1 MDHLNAYPF
10 LISRNYNQD
19 YRLVYGPSFCK
30 SSEYSSKLFDVTGYA
45 TETDSHDLIFA
56 ALDLSF
62 TSLPC
67 SVVYRVIPASG
78 FDIGE
83 DSPRKITDNVGRTI
97 YHIEGILSYQADKAL
112 ADWIDKEQF
121 SKLVHIPMMDEYKKF
136 WNQIPLTGDKFADL
150 EIQLTS
156 LITDARFPPP
166 EPPKLAHG
174 NSYEENTFKEKNRF
188 INSRAFKFPK
198 LYWEIGFR
206 LGLVAVVIFLIFSA
220 INKLISPGPLRIGA
234 VISLTGND
242 NVIGQDQRIGLELAR
257 NHFQDIAPALELHI
271 EDGGSDDGTAINAFR
286 SLINNKVAA
295 LIGPTLSKQAFA
307 VDPIAGQAGIPQI
320 GPSVLRASAP
330 VAKVAPLLIDAALKL
345 NPAIQRAAVF
355 YAEGDAYS
363 SSESKIFLQTLV
375 SRGITLV
382 SVNKTS
388 VSDTDFHNKITD
400 TLNLKPELIVISA
413 LPSDGG
419 NLVRQIR
426 ELGFKGILV
435 AGNGM
440 NSPNIYP
447 ICQRFCNELLIAQSY
462 NPKGPSAINK
472 AFLDR
477 YRKAQEDAV
486 PPQSSAE
493 AFTAYQMVAKSLA
506 TLQRQQ
512 PAGASL
518 AALPLPELH
527 RQLSATLFKGTY
539 QTPLGTISFTP
550 KGEVIQQHFYVAQV
564 HMAADGRSGRF
575 LLLP

>member
-1 MDHLNAYPF
+1 MDHFSAYPF

-19 YRLVYGPSFCK
+19 YRLVYAPSFCR
-30 SSEYSSKLFDVTGYA
+30 SPEFSGKLFDVTGDA
-45 TETDSHDLIFA
+45 TETDSHKLNFA
-56 ALDLSF
+56 TLDLSF

-67 SVVYRVIPASG
+67 SIVYRVIHASG

-97 YHIEGILSYQADKAL
+97 YHIVGILSFRADEAL
-112 ADWIDKEQF
+112 ADWIDKERF
-121 SKLVHIPMMDEYKKF
+121 SRLVHIPMMGEYKKF
-136 WNQIPLTGDKFADL
+136 WNQIPLTSDKSADL
-150 EIQLTS
+150 GIQLTS
-156 LITDARFPPP
+156 LITDARFPTS
-166 EPPKLAHG
+166 EPPKPAHR
-174 NSYEENTFKEKNRF
+174 NSDEENTLKEKVGF
-188 INSRAFKFPK
+188 KSSGAFKFPK
-198 LYWEIGFR
+198 LYWEFGFR
-206 LGLVAVVIFLIFSA
+206 LGLVAVVIFVIYSA
-220 INKLISPGPLRIGA
+220 INKLISPGSLRIGA

-242 NVIGQDQRIGLELAR
+242 SVIGKDQRIGLELAR
-257 NHFQDIAPALELHI
+257 DHFQDIAPALELQI
-271 EDGGSDDGTAINAFR
+271 EDGGSDEVTATNAFR
-286 SLINNKVAA
+286 SLINNKVVA
-295 LIGPTLSKQAFA
+295 LIGPTLSKQAFT
-307 VDPIAGQAGIPQI
+307 VDPIADQAGIPQI

-330 VAKVAPLLIDAALKL
+330 EAKVPPLLIEAALKL

-363 SSESKIFLQTLV
+363 SSESKIFQQTLV
-375 SRGITLV
+375 SRGIKLV

-388 VSDTDFHNKITD
+388 VSDTDFRNKITD
-400 TLNLKPELIVISA
+400 TLNLKPDLIVISA

-462 NPKGPSAINK
+462 NPKAPSAINK
-472 AFLDR
+472 SFLDH
-477 YRKAQEDAV
+477 YSKAKDDAV
-486 PPQSSAE
+486 PPQLSAE
-493 AFTAYQMVAKSLA
+493 AFAAYQMVAKSLA

-518 AALPLPELH
+518 AALPLPELR